1 MVKRMSSILELI
13 NLKTE
18 SMSKRQKNIAVYI
31 EEHYESVPY
40 MKLQELSLNCGVSEA
55 TILRFISELGFEG
68 YHDFKNSLE
77 EEMKNKLTSVQRLNS
92 TERYRDDAQ
101 AIHSIIETDVENLK
115 ETMSGVDE
123 AEFSAAIDAVLNAR
137 KIYLMG
143 LRSSAPLS
151 SFMHFYMSRLFD
163 EVVHISS
170 NSTNEVFEQI
180 LPITSEDVMIGISFP
195 RYSQRTINSIEY
207 AKKKG
212 AKVIVI
218 TDKDDTQLTA
228 NADIKL
234 LAKYSMASFVDSL
247 TAPLSLINAFLVT
260 LGMHRKE
267 HIKDNFEALEEL
279 WSLYRVYENEEDK
292 KDILK
297 EADNDSGK

>member
-1 MVKRMSSILELI
+1 MSNTLELI
-13 NLKTE
+13 KSKTAD
-18 SMSKRQKNIAVYI
+18 MSKQQKNLASFI
-31 EEHYESVPY
+31 EKHYEAVAY
-40 MKLQELSLNCGVSEA
+40 MKLQELSQSAGVSEA

-68 YHDFKNSLE
+68 YHDFKNTLE
-77 EEMKNKLTSVQRLNS
+77 EELKTKLTSLQRLNS

-101 AIHSIIETDVENLK
+101 AIHNIIGTDIDNLK
-115 ETMSGVDE
+115 DTVNNLDE
-123 AEFSAAIDAVLNAR
+123 AEFAHAIDAVLSAR

-163 EVVHISS
+163 EVVNISS
-170 NSTNEVFEQI
+170 NSTIEVFEQI
-180 LPITSEDVMIGISFP
+180 LPITSNDVMIGISFP

-218 TDKDDTQLTA
+218 TDKDNTQLTA

-234 LAKYSMASFVDSL
+234 FAKYSMASFVDSL

-260 LGMHRKE
+260 LGMHRKD

-279 WSLYRVYENEEDK
+279 WSLYRVYENEDNGHDE
-292 KDILK
+292 K
-297 EADNDSGK
+297 EEEIQ

>member
-1 MVKRMSSILELI
+1 MSNILEMI
-13 NLKTE
+13 NLKID
-18 SMSKRQKNIAVYI
+18 SMSKQQKNLASYI
-31 EEHYESVPY
+31 VEHYDDVAY
-40 MKLQELSLNCGVSEA
+40 MKLQELSQNTGVSEA

-68 YHDFKNSLE
+68 FHSFRNTLE
-77 EEMKNKLTSVQRLNS
+77 EEMKSKLTSVQRLNIS
-92 TERYRDDAQ
+92 ERYQDDAH
-101 AIHSIIETDVENLK
+101 AIHNIIETDIENLK
-115 ETMSGVDE
+115 ETKNALDE
-123 AEFSAAIDAVLNAR
+123 ESFAKAIDAVLNAR

-151 SFMHFYMSRLFD
+151 SFMYYYMSRLFD
-163 EVVHISS
+163 EVKHISGT
-170 NSTNEVFEQI
+170 STNEVFEQI
-180 LPITSEDVMIGISFP
+180 LPISSEDVMIGISFP

-218 TDKDDTQLTA
+218 TDKDNTQLTA

-267 HIKDNFEALEEL
+267 HIKDNFAALEEL
-279 WSLYRVYENEEDK
+279 WSIYRVYET
-292 KDILK
+292 
-297 EADNDSGK
+297 NDSNE

>member
-1 MVKRMSSILELI
+1 MKMSNTLELI
-13 NLKTE
+13 KSKTAD
-18 SMSKRQKNIAVYI
+18 MSKQQKNLASFI
-31 EEHYESVPY
+31 EKHYEAVAY
-40 MKLQELSLNCGVSEA
+40 MKLQELSQSAGVSEA

-68 YHDFKNSLE
+68 YHDFKNTLE
-77 EEMKNKLTSVQRLNS
+77 EELKTKLTSLQRLNS

-101 AIHSIIETDVENLK
+101 AIHNIIGTDIDNLK
-115 ETMSGVDE
+115 DTVNNLDE
-123 AEFSAAIDAVLNAR
+123 AEFAHAIDAVLSAR

-163 EVVHISS
+163 EVVNISS
-170 NSTNEVFEQI
+170 NSTIEVFEQI
-180 LPITSEDVMIGISFP
+180 LPITSNDVMIGISFP

-218 TDKDDTQLTA
+218 TDKDNTQLTA

-234 LAKYSMASFVDSL
+234 FAKYSMASFVDSL

-260 LGMHRKE
+260 LGMHRKD

-279 WSLYRVYENEEDK
+279 WSLYRVYENEDNGHDE
-292 KDILK
+292 K
-297 EADNDSGK
+297 EEEIQ

>member
-1 MVKRMSSILELI
+1 MSNTLESIKS
-13 NLKTE
+13 KTAD
-18 SMSKRQKNIAVYI
+18 MSKQQKNLASFI
-31 EEHYESVPY
+31 EKHYEAVAY
-40 MKLQELSLNCGVSEA
+40 MKLQELSQSAGVSEA

-68 YHDFKNSLE
+68 YHDFRNTLE
-77 EEMKNKLTSVQRLNS
+77 EELKSKLTSLQRLNS

-101 AIHSIIETDVENLK
+101 AIHNIIGTDIDNLK
-115 ETMSGVDE
+115 DTVNNLDE
-123 AEFSAAIDAVLNAR
+123 AEFAHAIDAVLGAR

-163 EVVHISS
+163 EVVNISS
-170 NSTNEVFEQI
+170 NSTIEVFEQI
-180 LPITSEDVMIGISFP
+180 LPITSNDVMIGISFP
-195 RYSQRTINSIEY
+195 RYSLRTINSIEY

-218 TDKDDTQLTA
+218 TDKDNTQLTA

-234 LAKYSMASFVDSL
+234 FAKYSMASFVDSL

-260 LGMHRKE
+260 LGMHRKD

-279 WSLYRVYENEEDK
+279 WSLYRVYENEDNSHDE
-292 KDILK
+292 K
-297 EADNDSGK
+297 EEEIQ